1 MRLDSSQQA
10 VLDLPEGTSAAVIGA
25 PGTGKTTTLVE
36 IVADRV
42 VTRGWLPEQ
51 MIALS
56 SSRLAA
62 TRLRDVIALRLGVP
76 TAGPMARTVNSLA
89 FDIVGEAARV
99 SGIAPRRLLTGGEQ
113 DADFASL
120 IEGHIEAEEA
130 GRPYGPEWPES
141 LPPVVRRLRQ
151 FRTELRELMMRAT
164 EFDISTTRLR
174 EFAIEAGRP
183 EWAASAD
190 FIDEYRQVL
199 GFSRDAQV
207 DPAELARFAVA
218 AICSEIPGQRVSALR
233 LVVIDD
239 LQEATESTLAILR
252 ALAARGI
259 AIIAFG
265 DPDVAANAFR
275 GGEPDALGRLSS
287 VLGLPHLTQLTLSTA
302 HRQRPELRAFTASVT
317 ERIGTAA
324 AGMQRRAVAVPAA
337 DSSPAALPSAVTPV
351 RPPLAKIEATS
362 PAREWSAVARALR
375 EQHLA
380 ANIPWDEMVVIVRSG
395 AQVEAIARSLAL
407 SDVPTR
413 TAVGGTALREDH
425 AARALLTLVDIGVGR
440 TELDAELATDLLIGP
455 FGGLDRLGLRR
466 FRLALRAEEIAGGG
480 ARSGDELLVEGLSAP
495 NRFVTID
502 HRVARVAGRLS
513 ETLALLAEAA
523 GSNGSIEELLWTAWE
538 RSGLA
543 RSWYDQALGA
553 GITAAEANRNLD
565 GIVAL
570 FTAAK
575 RFAERRPDAAPGIF
589 LAEVLDAEV
598 PEDTLSP
605 QANDETVLVTTSS
618 GTVGL
623 EFDTVVVA
631 ALQDGAWPNLRLR
644 GSLLGA
650 QQLVDRVTRGSAE
663 NGGHGAGGTDTVDA
677 RKQVLGD
684 ELRMFALAVSR
695 ARHRV
700 ILAAVANDDEAASP
714 FFGLLPP
721 DVPSLD
727 SSAAPPLSLRG
738 MTGRLR
744 KLLVDPVVRDETR
757 ADAASSLAA
766 LAAEG
771 VPGASPLDWHG
782 LIPLS
787 TTGNLFDGDE
797 VPVSPSAIE
806 KLVDSPLDWFLEMI
820 AGGDSNVVAN
830 VGTILHWAMETAED
844 PSVDRLWDAVQ
855 SRWKEL
861 LFDAPWLAE
870 RQSRIARTLTESL
883 AEYLGDFGRDEKRL
897 VGTEQRFR
905 LELAN
910 TVTDGTLDDGRIVVN
925 GSIDRVERARDGSI
939 VIVDLKTGTPLT
951 SQLKIDEHPQLSAY
965 QLAYADGRLNES
977 LAEHGDHRGG
987 GAKLLF
993 VKEGV
998 GGRSYRE
1005 GIQEQLT
1012 EDQLEAFRERIRL
1025 AATLIAAASFDG
1037 PAELNAYGLGDTA
1050 RLGLHRVKAV
1060 SSD

>member
-1 MRLDSSQQA
+1 MRPVLDPSQLA
-10 VLDLPEGTSAAVIGA
+10 VLDLADGVSAAVIGA
-25 PGTGKTTTLVE
+25 PGTGKSTTLVE
-36 IVADRV
+36 IVAERV
-42 VTRGWLPEQ
+42 RDRGWLPEQ
-51 MIALS
+51 VLALT

-62 TRLRDVIALRLGVP
+62 TRLRDVIALRVGVP
-76 TAGPMARTVNSLA
+76 TAGPMARTVNSFA
-89 FDIVGEAARV
+89 FDIVGEAARAAGV
-99 SGIAPRRLLTGGEQ
+99 RPRRLLTGGEQ
-113 DADFASL
+113 DADIAAL
-120 IEGHIEAEEA
+120 LEGHIAAEEA
-130 GRPYGPEWPES
+130 GHPFGPDWPES
-141 LPPVVRRLRQ
+141 LPPEVRRLRQ

-164 EFDISTTRLR
+164 EFDVSTTRLR
-174 EFAIEAGRP
+174 QLAIDAARP
-183 EWAASAD
+183 EWSAAAAV
-190 FIDEYRQVL
+190 IDEYRQVL
-199 GFSRDAQV
+199 GFARDAQV

-218 AICSEIPGQRVSALR
+218 AIRSKSPGARVEALR

-239 LQEATESTLAILR
+239 LQEATESTLEILR

-259 AIIAFG
+259 SVIAFG

-287 VLGLPHLTQLTLSTA
+287 VLRLPDLRQLTLVTT
-302 HRQRPELRAFTASVT
+302 HRQRPELRAFTAEIT
-317 ERIGTAA
+317 ARIGAAA
-324 AGMQRRAVAVPAA
+324 AGAQRRAVAAGSAGVPAR
-337 DSSPAALPSAVTPV
+337 PA
-351 RPPLAKIEATS
+351 LAKIEATS

-375 EQHLA
+375 EQHLEA
-380 ANIPWDEMVVIVRSG
+380 GIAWDDMVVIVRSG
-395 AQVEAIARSLAL
+395 AQVAAIARSLAL
-407 SDVPTR
+407 ADVPTR
-413 TAVGGTALREDH
+413 TAVGGTALRDDL
-425 AARALLTLVDIGVGR
+425 AARALLTIVDVGVGR
-440 TELDAELATDLLIGP
+440 TALDAELATDLLLGP

-466 FRLALRAEEIAGGG
+466 LRLALRAEEIAGGG
-480 ARSGDELLVEGLSAP
+480 ARSGDELLVEAISAP
-495 NRFVTID
+495 NRFATID
-502 HRVARVAGRLS
+502 HRVARIAARLA
-513 ETLALLAEAA
+513 ETLDVLRAAAEP
-523 GSNGSIEELLWTAWE
+523 GGSIEELLWTAWE

-543 RSWYDQALGA
+543 RTWYDQALGA
-553 GITAAEANRNLD
+553 GIAAAEANRNLD

-575 RFAERRPDAAPGIF
+575 RFAERRPEAPPRIF
-589 LAEVLDAEV
+589 LAEVLDADV

-605 QANDETVLVTTSS
+605 QANDESVLVTTPS

-650 QQLVDRVTRGSAE
+650 QQLVERVTGVDGE
-663 NGGHGAGGTDTVDA
+663 TLDA

-721 DVPSLD
+721 DVPVLD

-744 KLLVDPVVRDETR
+744 KLLVDPAVRAETR

-766 LAAEG
+766 LVAEG
-771 VPGASPLDWHG
+771 VPGASPTDWHG
-782 LIPLS
+782 LIPVS
-787 TTGNLFDGDE
+787 TTGRLFDGDQ
-797 VPVSPSAIE
+797 VPVSPSSIE
-806 KLVDSPLDWFLEMI
+806 KLVDSPLDWFLETI
-820 AGGDSNVVAN
+820 AGGDSTVVAN
-830 VGTILHWAMETAED
+830 VGTILHWAMETIGSPD
-844 PSVDRLWDAVQ
+844 VDELWRAVQ

-883 AEYLGDFGRDEKRL
+883 SEYLGDFERDDKTL
-897 VGTEQRFR
+897 VGTERRFR
-905 LELAN
+905 LELDN
-910 TVTDGTLDDGRIVVN
+910 IVVN
-925 GSIDRVERARDGSI
+925 GSIDRVERAADGSV

-951 SQLKIDEHPQLSAY
+951 SQTKIDEHPQLSAY
-965 QLAYADGRLNES
+965 QLAYADGVLDGS
-977 LAEHGDHRGG
+977 LTEHGPHRGG

-998 GGRSYRE
+998 GGRRYRE
-1005 GIQEQLT
+1005 GIQQQFT
-1012 EDQLEAFRERIRL
+1012 DDQLAAFRDRIRL
-1025 AATLIAAASFDG
+1025 AAFLIAASTFEG
-1037 PAELNAYGLGDTA
+1037 PAELSAFGLGETA
-1050 RLGLHRVKAV
+1050 RLRLHRVRAV

>member
-10 VLDLPEGTSAAVIGA
+10 VLDLPEGTSAAIIGA

-36 IVADRV
+36 IVAERV

-51 MIALS
+51 VIALS

-62 TRLRDVIALRLGVP
+62 TRLRDVIALSIGVP

-89 FDIVGEAARV
+89 FDIVGEAART

-120 IEGHIEAEEA
+120 LEGHIEAEEA
-130 GRPYGPEWPES
+130 GHPTGPNWPET

-174 EFAIEAGRP
+174 DLAIEAGRP

-190 FIDEYRQVL
+190 FIDEYHQVL
-199 GFSRDAQV
+199 GFARDAQV
-207 DPAELARFAVA
+207 DPAELARFAIA
-218 AICSEIPGQRVSALR
+218 AIRSENPGERVAALR
-233 LVVIDD
+233 LVVVDD
-239 LQEATESTLAILR
+239 LQEATESTLAVLR
-252 ALAARGI
+252 ALASRGI

-287 VLGLPHLTQLTLSTA
+287 VLGLPALVQLTLSTA

-324 AGMQRRAVAVPAA
+324 AGMQRRAAAVPTVTVPAA
-337 DSSPAALPSAVTPV
+337 RPTAAAA

-380 ANIPWDEMVVIVRSG
+380 SNIPWDEMVVVVRSG

-407 SDVPTR
+407 ADVPTR
-413 TAVGGTALREDH
+413 TAVGGTALRDDH
-425 AARALLTLVDIGVGR
+425 AARALLTLVDVGVGR
-440 TELDAELATDLLIGP
+440 TVLDAEIATDLLIGP

-466 FRLALRAEEIAGGG
+466 LRLALRAEEIAGGG
-480 ARSGDELLVEGLSAP
+480 NRSGDDLLVEGLSAP
-495 NRFVTID
+495 NRLVTID

-513 ETLALLAEAA
+513 ETLALLADAA
-523 GSNGSIEELLWTAWE
+523 TSSGSIEELLWTAWE

-543 RSWYDQALGA
+543 RSWYDQALGG
-553 GITAAEANRNLD
+553 GITAAEANRGLD

-575 RFAERRPDAAPGIF
+575 RFAERRPDAAPSIF
-589 LAEVLDAEV
+589 LTEVLDAEV

-605 QANDETVLVTTSS
+605 QANDETVLVTTPS

-650 QQLVDRVTRGSAE
+650 QQLVDRVV
-663 NGGHGAGGTDTVDA
+663 GGDTETVDA

-695 ARHRV
+695 ARQRV
-700 ILAAVANDDEAASP
+700 ILAAVTNEDESASP

-721 DVPSLD
+721 DVPALD

-744 KLLVDPVVRDETR
+744 KILLDPAAQSDTR
-757 ADAASSLAA
+757 AAAASSLAA
-766 LAAEG
+766 LAEDG

-787 TTGNLFDGDE
+787 TTGDLFDGDE

-820 AGGDSNVVAN
+820 AGGDSSVVAN
-830 VGTILHWAMETAED
+830 VGTILHWAMETTKE
-844 PSVDRLWDAVQ
+844 PSVDGLWDAVQ

-883 AEYLGDFGRDEKRL
+883 AEYLRDFGREGKVL

-905 LELAN
+905 LELAH
-910 TVTDGTLDDGRIVVN
+910 TLDGGRIVVN
-925 GSIDRVERARDGSI
+925 GSIDRVERAIDGSI
-939 VIVDLKTGTPLT
+939 VIVDLKTGSPVT
-951 SQLKIDEHPQLSAY
+951 SQSKINEHPQLSAY
-965 QLAYADGRLNES
+965 QLAYADGRLDES

-1005 GIQEQLT
+1005 GMQEQLT
-1012 EDQLEAFRERIRL
+1012 EDQLEVFRERIRL
-1025 AATLIAAASFDG
+1025 AATLIAAASFEG
-1037 PAELNAYGLGDTA
+1037 PAELSAYGFGDTA